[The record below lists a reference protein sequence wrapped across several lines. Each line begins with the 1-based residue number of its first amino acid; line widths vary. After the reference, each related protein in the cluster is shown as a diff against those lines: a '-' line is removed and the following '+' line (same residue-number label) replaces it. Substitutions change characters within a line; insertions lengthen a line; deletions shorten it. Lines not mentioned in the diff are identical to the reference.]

1 MTILKIVLCAIGGF
15 VLGIAVMLLVSKLV
29 SSAKKNK
36 GARRHAVK
44 RKNPIS
50 RLGTMNL
57 ILILIAAYVFWFTN
71 RMIGIYEV
79 TSGIPDTLVQ
89 CVFALLGG
97 ECGAMAWIRTTK
109 DKQQDRKWAAE
120 NQAKMDAEAQHTA
133 SDFEPS
139 YTAEQEN
146 RNQ

>member
-1 MTILKIVLCAIGGF
+1 MTILKIVLCAVGGF

-29 SSAKKNK
+29 SRAKKNR
-36 GARRHAVK
+36 GAHRSAAK

-57 ILILIAAYVFWFTN
+57 ILILIAAYIFWFTN
-71 RMIGIYEV
+71 RMIGIYEL

-120 NQAKMDAEAQHTA
+120 DRARMDAEAQQAA

-139 YTAEQEN
+139 YTAEQKN
-146 RNQ
+146 CNQ